1 MAPVLFILLR
11 SPGEYS
17 SLDHIAAIGGD
28 EASGAILF
36 EDAVYFAVDRTK
48 ARELLEVTD
57 KVYVIE
63 DDLAARGFSAVP
75 DGFQMIDYSTAIDL
89 IMEQYDQTIT
99 V

>member
-1 MAPVLFILLR
+1 MTSVLFVLLR

-28 EASGAILF
+28 EMSGAILF
-36 EDAVYFAVDRTK
+36 EDAVYFAVDKSK

-57 KVYVIE
+57 KVYVIK
-63 DDLAARGFSAVP
+63 DDLAARGFSVVP
-75 DGFQMIDYSTAIDL
+75 DGFQIVDYSAAVDL